1 MNWLL
6 IVILAVVAGNVIWG
20 FKEGFMR
27 VALSLVSW
35 LVVLVA
41 CYIAT
46 PIVSDFI
53 LENTPLAQVVHDTVT
68 ETINTALDEVS
79 GGVLEALN
87 SEKIAEVE
95 AAIPEQIKGLIY
107 GKDFKTLE
115 DLVNSVGEVELDTAA
130 LAGGAARLIGL
141 MLVLFITRVGLMIVE
156 KFLDLVAKLPLIG
169 QANTLLGMAAG
180 ALKGLVWSWVIIT
193 VIAMLAYTGVN
204 TELMNLVNESE
215 ILVWLANNNPIIMVI
230 VKYL

>member
-6 IVILAVVAGNVIWG
+6 IVIFAVVAGNVIWG

-141 MLVLFITRVGLMIVE
+141 MLVLFITTFGIIFTTFCLTIFV
-156 KFLDLVAKLPLIG
+156 K
-169 QANTLLGMAAG
+169 NTSLE
-180 ALKGLVWSWVIIT
+180 T
-193 VIAMLAYTGVN
+193 
-204 TELMNLVNESE
+204 
-215 ILVWLANNNPIIMVI
+215 
-230 VKYL
+230 